1 MSCYNL
7 LKIPKITLR
16 QCFIKIINQENPR
29 INYQT
34 NYLHYLNKYLN
45 LSPLAINV
53 KNVVFLSPLS
63 NRANF
68 FPMLHFALPLKS
80 PLFTIQGEV
89 YDYAYP

>member
-53 KNVVFLSPLS
+53 KNVVFLSPS
-63 NRANF
+63 PTGQI
-68 FPMLHFALPLKS
+68 FPHAPFCTTLKVTPVHYS
-80 PLFTIQGEV
+80 R
-89 YDYAYP
+89 